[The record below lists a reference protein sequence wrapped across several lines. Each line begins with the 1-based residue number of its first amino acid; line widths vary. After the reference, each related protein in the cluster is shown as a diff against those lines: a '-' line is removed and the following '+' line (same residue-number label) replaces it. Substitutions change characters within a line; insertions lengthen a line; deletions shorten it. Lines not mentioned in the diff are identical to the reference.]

1 MADLILHHYAN
12 SPFSEKVRVAFGIK
26 QLAWKSVLIPN
37 IMPKPD
43 LMPLTGGYR
52 KTPVMQVG
60 ADIYCDTQ
68 LIMMEIEKRAPK
80 PPLLPVG
87 QEGEARALAMWI
99 DRNIFWSAV
108 GVVMGAIGDQLPE
121 AFKKDRTEF
130 SGRPFDGERLKAAQP
145 MAREQTYAQLTLAE
159 QMLRDGRP
167 FLLGAVPSLADCA
180 LYNPVW
186 FLQVRMGAGATPSP
200 LDRLPKIVEWS
211 ERMKAFGSGKP
222 DRDERDRRARGRQN
236 RDAGDLQGRRPGSER
251 AEGRTDGQRHA
262 GRYRQ
267 GSGHRYAGWPDQRPR
282 VDHPQRRAC
291 RRRRRPFPARGIHR
305 HAVVLSG
312 ATSRRQG
319 SSLAVRSGRREATA
333 RIVRPAPAADAVSEC
348 GLRRHS
354 VVLRACELFLLMSIC
369 WERGSPEPLMGC
381 GNSKEERLGRAA
393 LPADECS
400 RTHPIKTFTNSER
413 GDLTPA
419 REYAGG
425 SVRSS
430 LRSR

>member
-1 MADLILHHYAN
+1 MADLILHHYAT

-99 DRNIFWSAV
+99 DRTIFWPAV

-145 MAREQTYAQLTLAE
+145 MAREQVYAQLTLAE
-159 QMLRDGRP
+159 QILRDGRP
-167 FLLGAVPSLADCA
+167 FLLGAVPCVADCA

-186 FLQVRMGAGATPSP
+186 FLQVRMGAGPAPSP

-222 DRDERDRRARGRQN
+222 TEMSATDALEVARAATPEAGKVDELDPSGLRAGHMVSVTPDDTGRVPVTGTLFGLTNDRVSILRSDERVGDVAVHFPRAG
-236 RDAGDLQGRRPGSER
+236 
-251 AEGRTDGQRHA
+251 
-262 GRYRQ
+262 
-267 GSGHRYAGWPDQRPR
+267 
-282 VDHPQRRAC
+282 
-291 RRRRRPFPARGIHR
+291 F
-305 HAVVLSG
+305 VV
-312 ATSRRQG
+312 
-319 SSLAVRSGRREATA
+319 
-333 RIVRPAPAADAVSEC
+333 
-348 GLRRHS
+348 
-354 VVLRACELFLLMSIC
+354 
-369 WERGSPEPLMGC
+369 
-381 GNSKEERLGRAA
+381 
-393 LPADECS
+393 
-400 RTHPIKTFTNSER
+400 
-413 GDLTPA
+413 TPA
-419 REYAGG
+419 
-425 SVRSS
+425 
-430 LRSR
+430 